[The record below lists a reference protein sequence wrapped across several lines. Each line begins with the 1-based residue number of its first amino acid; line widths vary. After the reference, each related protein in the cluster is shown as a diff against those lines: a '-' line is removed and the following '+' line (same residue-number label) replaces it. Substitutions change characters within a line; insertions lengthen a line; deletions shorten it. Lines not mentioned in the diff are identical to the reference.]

1 MCPAVL
7 MMSSSST
14 TTKHV
19 TPPAGKN
26 VAYYQYG
33 KEESKGTKGNSQS
46 CFPVFATAKYPSQ
59 KKQPSA
65 AEHKCPF
72 EHCCCISCG
81 GIYHTTSNQK

>member
-7 MMSSSST
+7 MMSSSSS

-33 KEESKGTKGNSQS
+33 KESKETKGNSQS
-46 CFPVFATAKYPSQ
+46 SFPVFATAKYPSQ

-65 AEHKCPF
+65 AEHKYPF
-72 EHCCCISCG
+72 EQCCCISCG